1 MRRPKRKSR
10 AGRPARRSGAGKAA
24 VRKAAARKAAAHK
37 AGARKAIRRRA
48 TARKVVASRPAGRR
62 KPEAATTL
70 VADAGIARATAR
82 AQASVRAELR
92 NKTRAAEKITEAA
105 INEAEEIGLLL
116 EDEEGGDDDEESES
130 AEGEDAYFVKAPLG
144 PPHARVRPAPGIDS
158 GRPPAVPPAAGRRGP
173 RERRAATGAQRPAR
187 AGTKPVT
194 HPAAGRRPSGGSA
207 SGRRTDPV
215 FPPNPAA
222 AHLFPRNLKL
232 GYPVAVKAEG
242 VWIED
247 KDGRRYLDGCS
258 GAVVCSIGHGVR
270 EVADVMTTQ
279 ARRLAFAHSS
289 QFITRETMELSA
301 RIAALAPGDMK
312 KTGRVYLVSG
322 GSEAVE
328 TAIKMARQY
337 HVERGRPS
345 KYKVITRWQ
354 SYHGSTLGALAA
366 TGNVARR
373 ELYTPL
379 IQATPHIAPCFCYRC
394 PYGLKYPKCDIA
406 CVEDLEHVIRQE
418 GPDTVAAF
426 MAEPI
431 VGATLGAAPA
441 VDGYWPRLREICD
454 RHDVLLI
461 ADEVMTGIG
470 RTGKNFAVDHY
481 KVVPDLIVTGKGLS
495 AGYTPLGAV
504 IARGR
509 VADAIRAGRGYFE
522 HGFTYSANPLSAAI
536 GNAVLAYIARRGLIS
551 RAARMGPFLAERLGR
566 LRHHAIVGDLRGV
579 GMMWGVEIVKSR
591 ATREP
596 FPPALKVARRIY
608 EACMAEGVIIYP
620 GTGTR
625 DGQDGDH
632 FILAPPFTIE
642 RGEIDEMIGRVDRG
656 LEAVAKSLR

>member
-1 MRRPKRKSR
+1 MKRRQAKAKS
-10 AGRPARRSGAGKAA
+10 GRRSGAVRSAA
-24 VRKAAARKAAAHK
+24 PKAARKAAVRG
-37 AGARKAIRRRA
+37 AGKTAAPGGARRRA
-48 TARKVVASRPAGRR
+48 RVAGAV
-62 KPEAATTL
+62 
-70 VADAGIARATAR
+70 VADAAIARATAR

-92 NKTRAAEKITEAA
+92 NKTRTAEILTQNA

-116 EDEEGGDDDEESES
+116 DNEEEDESEEGSGVPE
-130 AEGEDAYFVKAPLG
+130 EDAYFVRGSLG
-144 PPHARVRPAPGIDS
+144 PPHARIRPAPGIES
-158 GRPPAVPPAAGRRGP
+158 GRGEPAPSRKERRGDPAAARGRKLGRSRGA
-173 RERRAATGAQRPAR
+173 AATAEAAAPRPAR
-187 AGTKPVT
+187 AADHGLP
-194 HPAAGRRPSGGSA
+194 P
-207 SGRRTDPV
+207 DPE
-215 FPPNPAA
+215 A
-222 AHLFPRNLKL
+222 AHLFPRNLRL
-232 GYPVAVKAEG
+232 RYPVAVKGEG

-270 EVADVMTTQ
+270 EVADVMSAQ

-301 RIAALAPGDMK
+301 RIAALAPGDLK

-345 KYKVITRWQ
+345 KYKVISRWQ
-354 SYHGSTLGALAA
+354 SYHGSTMGALAA

-373 ELYTPL
+373 EIYTPL
-379 IQATPHIAPCFCYRC
+379 IQQTPHIAPCFCYRC
-394 PYGLKYPKCDIA
+394 PFGLKFPKCDIA
-406 CVEDLEHVIRQE
+406 CADDLERVIRQE
-418 GPDTVAAF
+418 GPDTIAAF
-426 MAEPI
+426 MAEPV

-441 VDGYWPRLREICD
+441 VEGYWPRLREVCD
-454 RHDVLLI
+454 RHDILLI

-470 RTGKNFAVDHY
+470 RTGKNFAIDHY

-509 VADAIRAGRGYFE
+509 IADAIRAGRGYFE

-536 GNAVLAYIARRGLIS
+536 GNAVLAYIAKRGLVA
-551 RAARMGPFLAERLGR
+551 RAAKLGALLGERLQR
-566 LRHHAIVGDLRGV
+566 VRRHAMVGDIRGI
-579 GMMWGVEIVKSR
+579 GMMWGIEIVKSR

-596 FPPALKVARRIY
+596 FPATLKVSRRLY
-608 EACMAEGVIIYP
+608 EACLAEGLLVYP
-620 GTGTR
+620 GSGTR
-625 DGQDGDH
+625 EGQDGDH
-632 FILAPPFTIE
+632 FIVAPPFTIE
-642 RGEIDEMIGRVDRG
+642 RDEIDELVGRLDRG
-656 LEAVAKSLR
+656 LAALAKSLA

>member
-1 MRRPKRKSR
+1 
-10 AGRPARRSGAGKAA
+10 
-24 VRKAAARKAAAHK
+24 
-37 AGARKAIRRRA
+37 
-48 TARKVVASRPAGRR
+48 
-62 KPEAATTL
+62 
-70 VADAGIARATAR
+70 
-82 AQASVRAELR
+82 
-92 NKTRAAEKITEAA
+92 
-105 INEAEEIGLLL
+105 
-116 EDEEGGDDDEESES
+116 
-130 AEGEDAYFVKAPLG
+130 
-144 PPHARVRPAPGIDS
+144 
-158 GRPPAVPPAAGRRGP
+158 
-173 RERRAATGAQRPAR
+173 
-187 AGTKPVT
+187 
-194 HPAAGRRPSGGSA
+194 
-207 SGRRTDPV
+207 
-215 FPPNPAA
+215 
-222 AHLFPRNLKL
+222 
-232 GYPVAVKAEG
+232 
-242 VWIED
+242 
-247 KDGRRYLDGCS
+247 
-258 GAVVCSIGHGVR
+258 
-270 EVADVMTTQ
+270 
-279 ARRLAFAHSS
+279 
-289 QFITRETMELSA
+289 MELSA

-337 HVERGRPS
+337 HVERGKPS
-345 KYKVITRWQ
+345 KFKVITRWQ

-366 TGNVARR
+366 TGNAARR
-373 ELYTPL
+373 EIYAPL

-406 CVEDLEHVIRQE
+406 CADELERAIHQE
-418 GPDTVAAF
+418 GPDSVAAF

-509 VADAIRAGRGYFE
+509 VADAIKAGRGYFE

-536 GNAVLAYIARRGLIS
+536 GNAVLAYIAKRGLIN
-551 RAARMGPFLAERLGR
+551 RAARMGPFLGERLGR
-566 LRHHAIVGDLRGV
+566 LRRHAVVGDIRGM

-596 FPPALKVARRIY
+596 FPPALKVARRLY
-608 EACMAEGVIIYP
+608 EACMTEGVIIYP
-620 GTGTR
+620 GSGTR
-625 DGQDGDH
+625 EGQDGDH
-632 FILAPPFTIE
+632 FIIAPPFTIE
-642 RGEIDEMIGRVDRG
+642 RDEIDELIGRVDRG